1 MAEENSS
8 WVQTVVFSPPSLQDN
23 TADADRLVRALKHR
37 LAVDPFE
44 LHIDLEILQELSELL
59 RQSNYNVRCTVVRDR
74 RRWFLAGIQNAA
86 ANNLPVGL
94 AVDLGTTKVVLRILD
109 LCTGRILNEAV
120 FDNPQIAVGADVL
133 TRVHYA
139 GEGDGAQDLHKRII
153 EAINRQA
160 ETLCRSCGLTPAQIV
175 LMAVAGNTTMTHL
188 FLGLNPYWIIRE
200 PYTPAVNRPGLIR
213 ARDLGLQAGTG
224 ARVFVFPNSGSYFG
238 GDVIAG
244 ILSSGLYQMEETA
257 IFVDVGTNAEVVLGN
272 RHWLIACAGAAG
284 PALEGGVTQMGATA
298 GPGVID
304 RIRIDSDTRRFHIHT
319 IDELTPCGICG
330 SGLIDLAA
338 QMLTAGMVD
347 IRGRY
352 LPESC
357 PQRFVH
363 TDGTVHLVILPAE
376 ETAAGAALTIG
387 QAEFDSLIRSKAA
400 MYTILETITG
410 TVGIDLQSIDRF
422 FVAGTFG
429 AFIQPESAITI
440 GMLPDLPRDRFQ
452 VLGNSSLEGAARVL
466 TSPAAMDEVDHIRD
480 RVTYL
485 ELNVNQDFMLR
496 FSAAKFLPHTDLSR
510 FPSIADRLR
519 RH

>member
-1 MAEENSS
+1 
-8 WVQTVVFSPPSLQDN
+8 
-23 TADADRLVRALKHR
+23 
-37 LAVDPFE
+37 
-44 LHIDLEILQELSELL
+44 
-59 RQSNYNVRCTVVRDR
+59 
-74 RRWFLAGIQNAA
+74 
-86 ANNLPVGL
+86 
-94 AVDLGTTKVVLRILD
+94 
-109 LCTGRILNEAV
+109 
-120 FDNPQIAVGADVL
+120 
-133 TRVHYA
+133 
-139 GEGDGAQDLHKRII
+139 
-153 EAINRQA
+153 
-160 ETLCRSCGLTPAQIV
+160 
-175 LMAVAGNTTMTHL
+175 
-188 FLGLNPYWIIRE
+188 
-200 PYTPAVNRPGLIR
+200 
-213 ARDLGLQAGTG
+213 
-224 ARVFVFPNSGSYFG
+224 
-238 GDVIAG
+238 
-244 ILSSGLYQMEETA
+244 MEETA